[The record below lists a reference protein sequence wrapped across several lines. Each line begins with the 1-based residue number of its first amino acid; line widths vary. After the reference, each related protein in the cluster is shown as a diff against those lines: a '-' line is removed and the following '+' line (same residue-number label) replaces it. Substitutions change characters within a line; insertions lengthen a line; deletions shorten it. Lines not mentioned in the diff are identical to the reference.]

1 MYGWLYNVRHM
12 VEYHSESKR
21 ENNVWLVIQC
31 QTYGRVP
38 LRKQERK
45 SAIATAGLL
54 FLISSKGSFI
64 CMKEQKQII

>member
-1 MYGWLYNVRHM
+1 MSLTEKEGRNVLFNNALSLMYGWLYNVRHM

-45 SAIATAGLL
+45 
-54 FLISSKGSFI
+54 
-64 CMKEQKQII
+64 